1 MSMSTSGKPMQPEF
15 GYAFDSLKNAAVV
28 RLRGR
33 AAFDQ
38 MPVLEKC
45 FQAVQALTDS
55 QILLEL
61 SELAYIGSAGLG
73 ALITLKHAIEARG
86 GRIALV
92 APNPLV
98 SDLFETAGLTKVFA
112 VYPTLEAAAK

>member
-1 MSMSTSGKPMQPEF
+1 MQPEF

-33 AAFDQ
+33 AGFDQ
-38 MPVLEKC
+38 MPVMENC
-45 FQAVQALTDS
+45 FKAVQALTDN

-61 SELAYIGSAGLG
+61 SELSYIGSSGLS
-73 ALITLKHAIEARG
+73 ALIRLKHAIDARG
-86 GRIALV
+86 GQIALV

-98 SDLFETAGLTKVFA
+98 ADLFETAGLTKVFA
-112 VYPTLEAAAK
+112 VYPTLEEAAR